1 MPAPGLYAH
10 ASGLMRSLLF
20 VPADGGRKLDKAMAS
35 GADGVIVD
43 LEDSV
48 ALESKAAAR
57 KSAADFLKD
66 ACKAASRPRIIVR
79 VNAIETGS
87 IDEDLDAVVW
97 TQPDAILLPK
107 AQGGASVIHA
117 DAKIAVREAIAGLPD
132 GGIKIL
138 AIATETAAALFL
150 AGTYGGASQR
160 LIALTWGAE
169 DLSAE
174 LHAET
179 NRDNDG
185 SFLDPYRLARA
196 LCLAGAAAAQV
207 PALDTVTPDFRNTA
221 LLLREAQEARR
232 DGFSGKIAI
241 HPTQVPIINK
251 VFTPTVDAI
260 ASARAI
266 IAAFEANP
274 GRGAVAVD
282 GVMYD
287 RPHLVRARHLLDQ
300 VSGSG
305 SAASAARG

>member
-1 MPAPGLYAH
+1 MPAPGLYAD
-10 ASGLMRSLLF
+10 ATSLMRSLLF
-20 VPADGGRKLDKAMAS
+20 VPADGGSKLDKAMAS

-43 LEDSV
+43 LEDSI
-48 ALESKAAAR
+48 ALERKAAAR

-66 ACKAASRPRIIVR
+66 ACKAANRPRIIVR
-79 VNAIETGS
+79 VNAIETGL
-87 IDEDLDAVVW
+87 IDEDLAAVVE

-117 DAKIAVREAIAGLPD
+117 DAKIAVREAIAGLAE
-132 GGIKIL
+132 GSIKIV

-160 LIALTWGAE
+160 LVALTWGAE

-174 LHAET
+174 LHAEA
-179 NRDNDG
+179 NRDSDG

-196 LCLAGAAAAQV
+196 LCLAGAAAAAV

-221 LLLREAQEARR
+221 LLRREAQEARR

-241 HPTQVPIINK
+241 HPAQVPIINE
-251 VFTPTVDAI
+251 VFTPAADAI
-260 ASARAI
+260 AKARAI

-287 RPHLVRARHLLDQ
+287 RPHLTRARHLLDQ
-300 VSGSG
+300 ADQLSGI
-305 SAASAARG
+305 R